1 MKYEIGTLILGK
13 SQDGKTT
20 AFAVI
25 TEAYL
30 NTEEYRIS
38 ILRNR
43 DGRGTEWDSGTWS
56 EAVIEV
62 WENDYGYTFVK

>member
-1 MKYEIGTLILGK
+1 MGK

-38 ILRNR
+38 VLRNR
-43 DGRGTEWDSGTWS
+43 EGQGTEWDSGTWS